1 MDAPQTRTT
10 SAWHLWLFNPFHFLA
25 GGQALAWGLACMALT
40 AWLGGIFDFRF
51 TGVISFQRTAPAPLW
66 HAIAQGLMAWA
77 IPSAL
82 LYIGGRLISRSRVR
96 PIDVFGTQ
104 ALARA
109 PGLLIALIVML
120 PPFRDL
126 ITALIAQGSSNLSIA
141 QLALLSSVGLV
152 LILLLVW
159 MVLLMYRAFA
169 VSCNVA
175 GGRAI
180 AVFIAAI
187 ALGEIATGAAGR
199 LLPGT
204 AASQTVASAP
214 VQSEQHHLAAQPAT
228 PKEPEMQHLRTESEQ
243 RHLAA
248 QLATQI
254 LQAHEQ
260 GRFEALGPEEATDK
274 FRRAFTAEV
283 QRHSHQ
289 QLRQLFGTFESLD
302 FVETRSIENQPHLLI
317 HRFRG
322 RYSTASPEVRVVLD
336 QDGKLTGLWI
346 KPWQEQM
353 Q

>member
-25 GGQALAWGLACMALT
+25 GGQALAWGLACIALT
-40 AWLGGIFDFRF
+40 AWLGGIFDYRF

-66 HAIAQGLMAWA
+66 YAIAQGLMAWA

-82 LYIGGRLISRSRVR
+82 LYSGGRLISRSRVR

-109 PGLLIALIVML
+109 PGLLIALIVVS

-126 ITALIAQGSSNLSIA
+126 ITALIAQGISHLSIA
-141 QLALLSSVGLV
+141 QLVLLCSVGLV

-180 AVFIAAI
+180 VVFIAAI
-187 ALGEIATGAAGR
+187 ALGEVATGAAGR

-204 AASQTVASAP
+204 ATPETVANAP
-214 VQSEQHHLAAQPAT
+214 VQ
-228 PKEPEMQHLRTESEQ
+228 SEQ

-248 QLATQI
+248 QLATEI

-260 GRFEALGPEEATDK
+260 SRFEALGPEATEG
-274 FRRAFTAEV
+274 FRKAFTAEI
-283 QRHSHQ
+283 QRHSYQ

-302 FVETRSIENQPHLLI
+302 FVETRSIESQPNLLI

-322 RYSTASPEVRVVLD
+322 QYSTASPEVRVVLD
-336 QDGKLTGLWI
+336 QDGKLAGLWI

>member
-25 GGQALAWGLACMALT
+25 GGQALAWGLACIALT

-51 TGVISFQRTAPAPLW
+51 TGAISFQHTAPVPLW
-66 HAIAQGLMAWA
+66 HAIAQGFMAWA

-82 LYIGGRLISRSRVR
+82 LYVGGRLISRSRVR

-109 PGLLIALIVML
+109 PGLLIALIVVS

-126 ITALIAQGSSNLSIA
+126 TTTLIAQGSSNLSIA
-141 QLALLSSVGLV
+141 QLALLSSVGIV

-159 MVLLMYRAFA
+159 MVFLMYRAFA

-180 AVFIAAI
+180 AVFIVVI
-187 ALGEIATGAAGR
+187 ALGEVATGAAGR

-204 AASQTVASAP
+204 ATPQTVASAP
-214 VQSEQHHLAAQPAT
+214 VQSEQHQ
-228 PKEPEMQHLRTESEQ
+228 
-243 RHLAA
+243 LAA

-260 GRFEALGPEEATDK
+260 GRFEALGPEEAIES
-274 FRRAFTAEV
+274 FRKAFTAEI
-283 QRHSHQ
+283 QRHSYQ
-289 QLRQLFGTFESLD
+289 QIRQLFGTFEGLD
-302 FVETRSIENQPHLLI
+302 FVETRSIESQPHLLI
-317 HRFRG
+317 HRFKG

-336 QDGKLTGLWI
+336 QDGKLAGLWI

-353 Q
+353 

>member
-25 GGQALAWGLACMALT
+25 GGQALAWGLACIALA
-40 AWLGGIFDFRF
+40 AWLGGIFDYRS

-77 IPSAL
+77 ILSAL
-82 LYIGGRLISRSRVR
+82 LYIGGRLISRSHVR

-109 PGLLIALIVML
+109 PGLLIALIAVS

-126 ITALIAQGSSNLSIA
+126 TTALIAQGSSNLSIA
-141 QLALLSSVGLV
+141 QLALLSSVALV

-187 ALGEIATGAAGR
+187 ALGEVATGAAGR

-204 AASQTVASAP
+204 AAPQTVASAP
-214 VQSEQHHLAAQPAT
+214 VQSEQHHQ
-228 PKEPEMQHLRTESEQ
+228 
-243 RHLAA
+243 AA

-260 GRFEALGPEEATDK
+260 GRFEALGTEEATDK
-274 FRRAFTAEV
+274 FRRAFTPEV

-289 QLRQLFGTFESLD
+289 SIRQLFGTFEGLD
-302 FVETRSIENQPHLLI
+302 FVETRSIESQPHLLI

-346 KPWQEQM
+346 KPYQEQM

>member
-1 MDAPQTRTT
+1 MAAPHTRTT

-25 GGQALAWGLACMALT
+25 GGQALAWGLACTVLT

-109 PGLLIALIVML
+109 PGLLIALIAVS

-126 ITALIAQGSSNLSIA
+126 TASLAAQGSAQIA
-141 QLALLSSVGLV
+141 LISSVGLV
-152 LILLLVW
+152 VVVLLVW
-159 MVLLMYRAFA
+159 MVLLLYRAFA

-187 ALGEIATGAAGR
+187 ALGEVATGAAGR

-204 AASQTVASAP
+204 AASAP
-214 VQSEQHHLAAQPAT
+214 VQSEQ
-228 PKEPEMQHLRTESEQ
+228 
-243 RHLAA
+243 RHLAE

-260 GRFEALGPEEATDK
+260 GRFEALGPEATES
-274 FRRAFTAEV
+274 FRRAFTAET

-289 QLRQLFGTFESLD
+289 NIRQLFGAFEGLD
-302 FVETRSIENQPHLLI
+302 FVETQSLESQPHLLI

-322 RYSTASPEVRVVLD
+322 RYGSASQALEVRVVLD
-336 QDGKLTGLWI
+336 RDGKLAGLWI

-353 Q
+353 L

>member
-1 MDAPQTRTT
+1 MDAPHTRMT

-25 GGQALAWGLACMALT
+25 GGQALAWGLACIALT
-40 AWLGGIFDFRF
+40 AYLGGIFDYRS

-82 LYIGGRLISRSRVR
+82 LYVSGRLISRSRVR

-104 ALARA
+104 ALARV
-109 PGLLIALIVML
+109 PGLLIALIVVS

-126 ITALIAQGSSNLSIA
+126 TTALITQGISHLSIV
-141 QLALLSSVGLV
+141 QLAILSLVGIV

-159 MVLLMYRAFA
+159 MVLLMYRAFG
-169 VSCNVA
+169 VSCNVV

-187 ALGEIATGAAGR
+187 ALGEVATGAAGR
-199 LLPGT
+199 LLPRT
-204 AASQTVASAP
+204 AAPQTVASAP
-214 VQSEQHHLAAQPAT
+214 IQSEQHQ
-228 PKEPEMQHLRTESEQ
+228 
-243 RHLAA
+243 LAA

-260 GRFEALGPEEATDK
+260 GRFEALGTEATEG
-274 FRRAFTAEV
+274 FRRAFTAEI
-283 QRHSHQ
+283 QRHSYQ
-289 QLRQLFGTFESLD
+289 QLRQLFGTFEGLD
-302 FVETRSIENQPHLLI
+302 FVETRSIESQPHLLI
-317 HRFRG
+317 HRFKG
-322 RYSTASPEVRVVLD
+322 RYSTTSPEVRVVLD
-336 QDGKLTGLWI
+336 QDGKLAGLWI
-346 KPWQEQM
+346 KPYQDQM

>member
-1 MDAPQTRTT
+1 MDAPHTRTT

-25 GGQALAWGLACMALT
+25 GGQALAWGLACIALA

-51 TGVISFQRTAPAPLW
+51 TGVISFQRMAPAPLW

-109 PGLLIALIVML
+109 PWLLIALIAVS
-120 PPFRDL
+120 PPFR
-126 ITALIAQGSSNLSIA
+126 SIA
-141 QLALLSSVGLV
+141 AKLLTEPFLDLSAWGVAFISLVALV

-187 ALGEIATGAAGR
+187 ALGEVATGAAGR

-204 AASQTVASAP
+204 AAPQTVASAP
-214 VQSEQHHLAAQPAT
+214 VQSEQHHQAA
-228 PKEPEMQHLRTESEQ
+228 R
-243 RHLAA
+243 
-248 QLATQI
+248 LATQI

-260 GRFEALGPEEATDK
+260 GRFEALGPEATEG
-274 FRRAFTAEV
+274 FRKAFTAEI
-283 QRHSHQ
+283 QRHSYQ
-289 QLRQLFGTFESLD
+289 QLRQLFGTFEGLD
-302 FVETRSIENQPHLLI
+302 FVESRSIESQPHLLI

-346 KPWQEQM
+346 KPWQDQM

>member
-1 MDAPQTRTT
+1 MDAPHTRTT

-25 GGQALAWGLACMALT
+25 GGQALAGGLVCIALT
-40 AWLGGIFDFRF
+40 AWLGGIFDYRF

-66 HAIAQGLMAWA
+66 HAMAQGIIAWV

-104 ALARA
+104 ALARV
-109 PGLLIALIVML
+109 PGLLIALIVVS

-126 ITALIAQGSSNLSIA
+126 TTSLITQGISHLSIV
-141 QLALLSSVGLV
+141 QLAILSSVGIV

-180 AVFIAAI
+180 AVFIVAI
-187 ALGEIATGAAGR
+187 ALGEVATGAAGR

-204 AASQTVASAP
+204 AASAP
-214 VQSEQHHLAAQPAT
+214 VQSEQH
-228 PKEPEMQHLRTESEQ
+228 
-243 RHLAA
+243 HLAA

-260 GRFEALGPEEATDK
+260 GRFEALGPEATEG
-274 FRRAFTAEV
+274 FRKAFTAEI
-283 QRHSHQ
+283 QRHSYQ
-289 QLRQLFGTFESLD
+289 QLRQLFGTFEGLD
-302 FVETRSIENQPHLLI
+302 FVETRSIESQPHLLI
-317 HRFRG
+317 HRFKG

-336 QDGKLTGLWI
+336 QDGKLAGLWI

>member
-1 MDAPQTRTT
+1 MDAPHTRTT

-25 GGQALAWGLACMALT
+25 GGQALVWGLACIALT

-66 HAIAQGLMAWA
+66 HAIAQGFMAWA

-109 PGLLIALIVML
+109 PWLLIALIAVS
-120 PPFRDL
+120 PPFRSIVAKLLTEPFLDL
-126 ITALIAQGSSNLSIA
+126 SAWGVAFISLVA
-141 QLALLSSVGLV
+141 LV

-159 MVLLMYRAFA
+159 IVLLMYRAFA

-187 ALGEIATGAAGR
+187 ALGEVATGAAGR

-204 AASQTVASAP
+204 ATPQTVASAP
-214 VQSEQHHLAAQPAT
+214 VQSEQHQ
-228 PKEPEMQHLRTESEQ
+228 
-243 RHLAA
+243 LAA

-260 GRFEALGPEEATDK
+260 GRFEALGPEAAEG
-274 FRRAFTAEV
+274 FRKAFTAEI
-283 QRHSHQ
+283 QRHSYQ
-289 QLRQLFGTFESLD
+289 QLRQLFGTFEGLD
-302 FVETRSIENQPHLLI
+302 FVETHSIENQPNLLI

-336 QDGKLTGLWI
+336 QEGKLTGLWI
-346 KPWQEQM
+346 KPWQEQI

>member
-1 MDAPQTRTT
+1 MDAPHTRTT

-25 GGQALAWGLACMALT
+25 GGQALTWGLACTALT
-40 AWLGGIFDFRF
+40 AWLGGIFDYRF

-66 HAIAQGLMAWA
+66 YAIAQGLMAWA
-77 IPSAL
+77 ILSAL
-82 LYIGGRLISRSRVR
+82 LYIGGRLISRSHVR

-109 PGLLIALIVML
+109 PGLLIALIAVSR
-120 PPFRDL
+120 PFRNL
-126 ITALIAQGSSNLSIA
+126 TTALIAQGSSNLSIA

-180 AVFIAAI
+180 VVFIAAI
-187 ALGEIATGAAGR
+187 ALGEVATGAAGR

-204 AASQTVASAP
+204 VASAP
-214 VQSEQHHLAAQPAT
+214 VQSEQPLT
-228 PKEPEMQHLRTESEQ
+228 PNRKETAMSQTSAPVQSEQ

-248 QLATQI
+248 QLATRI

-274 FRRAFTAEV
+274 FRRAFTPEV

-289 QLRQLFGTFESLD
+289 SIRQLFGTFEDLD
-302 FVETRSIENQPHLLI
+302 FVETRSLESQPHLLV
-317 HRFRG
+317 HRFKG

-346 KPWQEQM
+346 KPYQEQM

>member
-25 GGQALAWGLACMALT
+25 GGQALAWGLACIALT

-51 TGVISFQRTAPAPLW
+51 TGVIYFQHTAPAPLW

-109 PGLLIALIVML
+109 PWLLIALIAVS
-120 PPFRDL
+120 PPFRNIVAKLLTEPFLDL
-126 ITALIAQGSSNLSIA
+126 SAWGVAFISLVA
-141 QLALLSSVGLV
+141 LV

-159 MVLLMYRAFA
+159 IVLLMYRAFA

-180 AVFIAAI
+180 AVFIAAV
-187 ALGEIATGAAGR
+187 ALGDVTTGAAGR

-204 AASQTVASAP
+204 TAPQTVASAP
-214 VQSEQHHLAAQPAT
+214 VQSEQHQ
-228 PKEPEMQHLRTESEQ
+228 
-243 RHLAA
+243 LAA

-260 GRFEALGPEEATDK
+260 GRFEALGPEATEG
-274 FRRAFTAEV
+274 FRKALTAEI
-283 QRHSHQ
+283 QRHSYQ
-289 QLRQLFGTFESLD
+289 QLRQLFGTFEGLD
-302 FVETRSIENQPHLLI
+302 FVETRSIESQPNLLI

-336 QDGKLTGLWI
+336 QNGKLTGLWI